1 MLNNFFFD
9 DRGTLLFLGGTYA
22 PNLCVLLL
30 LPTIYTEPMETV
42 ETDLPRRLTLAV
54 Y

>member
-1 MLNNFFFD
+1 MLTN
-9 DRGTLLFLGGTYA
+9 LFLITEALFYFWVT
-22 PNLCVLLL
+22 LI
-30 LPTIYTEPMETV
+30 PTIYTEPMETV